1 MIKDQL
7 KLLKTCLNND
17 VPAIVFQGDDAAVVD
32 VLEAAIIIYKKK
44 GCSEEFL
51 LDFQSLIEE
60 VKAYQEEFPKKIKV
74 PKLTEY
80 EKELIKSM

>member
-7 KLLKTCLNND
+7 KLLKTCLHND
-17 VPAIVFQGDDAAVVD
+17 VPAIVFQGDDAAAVD
-32 VLEAAIIIYKKK
+32 VLKSALKIYRKK
-44 GCSEEFL
+44 GRSEEFL

-60 VKAYQEEFPKKIKV
+60 VKAYQEEFPDKIKV
-74 PKLTEY
+74 PKLTEH